1 MSRSDRQ
8 LSIIEIIKNKA
19 IETQEQLVEELV
31 ASGYKATQATISR
44 DIKELN
50 LVKKIVN
57 GRYRY
62 TVLAQPET
70 AEDEDNKM
78 LGLYREVIISV
89 TQVNNLIVLHSKPGT
104 AGSVAIIIDTFQYSS
119 KLGTIAGDDTVLVIL
134 SSEESAMIF
143 ADKLKGML

>member
-19 IETQEQLVEELV
+19 IETQEQLVEELI

-134 SSEESAMIF
+134 SSEESAIIF

>member
-8 LSIIEIIKNKA
+8 LSVIEIIKSKV
-19 IETQEQLVEELV
+19 IETQEQLVEELI
-31 ASGYKATQATISR
+31 ALGYKVTQATVSR

-50 LVKKIVN
+50 LIKKNIN

-62 TVLAQPET
+62 TVLAQPEK
-70 AEDEDNKM
+70 AESEDNKM
-78 LGLYREVIISV
+78 LSLYREVIISV

-104 AGSVAIIIDTFQYSS
+104 AGSVAIIIDTFQYSG

-134 SSEESAMIF
+134 SSEESAIEF

>member
-19 IETQEQLVEELV
+19 IETQEQLVEELI

-134 SSEESAMIF
+134 SSEESAIVF